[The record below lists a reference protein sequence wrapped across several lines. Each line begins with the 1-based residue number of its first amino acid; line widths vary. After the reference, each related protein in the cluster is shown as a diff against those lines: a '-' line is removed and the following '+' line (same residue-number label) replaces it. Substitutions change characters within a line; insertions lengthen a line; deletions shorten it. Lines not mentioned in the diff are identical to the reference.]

1 MNQRQMSCSIAVE
14 GAVKGCPARLA
25 VWYDKNEMSFYG
37 ELQMDQRGPA
47 GLLEAV
53 NSEMASKFKAY
64 ASGLVHASSQ
74 RATLSC
80 IHGITALGYGEPGL
94 YFKAAAGRGS
104 AAILFSFSA
113 DSNGGNAQVSSLM
126 DAVKKAADF
135 FGMEEFYFFGR
146 VGKGLSPRDL
156 MAEAPGAEAFPAQ
169 IDRCS
174 LLTYSHL
181 KLNGDSV
188 FEKALRELFGLKEAQ
203 LFLGAGEDGFL
214 CMAAIPASKNSFME
228 SRNMCLAVE
237 LRSRALSLALQGSFR
252 FAFVPDMEFHVNCG
266 ISRTR
271 FMVEA
276 FGEVREPI
284 PLAGPFSIGDTCLA
298 VGFDRG
304 PSFAMFANLY
314 IREIHLFGA
323 VMLTV
328 AGSVPKLDLLSAAV
342 SDLSIPILV
351 RNLLGCSFDGLDS
364 IDFIRI
370 LGLPFQDMQAFDR
383 EMVKRADG
391 ARLAEAFNQR
401 IHDNSLVLERDQVKA
416 SPFGDGVDLV
426 DQRRMRHYYIDGSGG
441 IKLTAQFYYADVNT
455 RLGSYTVERG
465 IFVCGVIEIF
475 KVRFEVLFSFR
486 EGDGV
491 LAYGRI
497 PEVNLGFLKLG
508 PSQAG
513 QESGEALPVPA
524 DSVLRQFMG
533 KEQRGIV
540 FFLSAGKKDVT
551 FYLDGRIELL
561 SILYFETRII
571 FCKGLISI
579 DVRFNW
585 LAIFDVSIH
594 LKVNYQDFNRGG
606 FEFRLVIDTSKLAE
620 KLKAVQESINR
631 AIDRLRDKI
640 KNATREIDRA
650 QAHVNELYGQI
661 DSLNRKIE
669 DCKRSIRNAKW
680 WKKAFVAIAKGIEI
694 GAYEVAKAGI
704 YVAIG
709 VATAALQV
717 AKAAV
722 QLAGK
727 VGEGVMKAVNAVI
740 QGALSFFY
748 INRLELYGK
757 ANMSEQ
763 EFRAS
768 IEFVALGKT
777 YRYETKMGHSALKSD
792 AAGAVSGNMNGQM
805 KNYLDH
811 IEDGAFRSNFRRYS
825 HETYTIEE
833 QCRRLAGAREQMKSS
848 TRLMRSMQ
856 EAYIREFSE
865 PMSDFDQMNQEYMNA
880 LDCVGGILSTGEQAG
895 DVKALSGSMGGLK
908 RKITLKEK
916 EGVFRDEELSELKD
930 VIRNYDQAK
939 LLYDEVKKSMSAV
952 ESQRKQM
959 LVYAELQKQKTGEQ
973 KQKKALSAAEGSM
986 ERVLNKTEEA
996 MYRSFPVD
1004 RSGKNYINLSRE
1016 GLIHQYMDEARQEFG
1031 ARTSENVRVM
1041 RNRSR
1046 KGRYD
1051 SRL

>member
-14 GAVKGCPARLA
+14 GAVKGCPAKLA

-53 NSEMASKFKAY
+53 NSEMASKFEAY

-156 MAEAPGAEAFPAQ
+156 MAEAPGAEAFPAR

-237 LRSRALSLALQGSFR
+237 LRSRALSLALQGFFR

-441 IKLTAQFYYADVNT
+441 IKLTAQFY
-455 RLGSYTVERG
+455 
-465 IFVCGVIEIF
+465 
-475 KVRFEVLFSFR
+475 
-486 EGDGV
+486 
-491 LAYGRI
+491 
-497 PEVNLGFLKLG
+497 
-508 PSQAG
+508 
-513 QESGEALPVPA
+513 
-524 DSVLRQFMG
+524 
-533 KEQRGIV
+533 
-540 FFLSAGKKDVT
+540 
-551 FYLDGRIELL
+551 
-561 SILYFETRII
+561 
-571 FCKGLISI
+571 
-579 DVRFNW
+579 
-585 LAIFDVSIH
+585 
-594 LKVNYQDFNRGG
+594 
-606 FEFRLVIDTSKLAE
+606 
-620 KLKAVQESINR
+620 
-631 AIDRLRDKI
+631 
-640 KNATREIDRA
+640 
-650 QAHVNELYGQI
+650 
-661 DSLNRKIE
+661 
-669 DCKRSIRNAKW
+669 
-680 WKKAFVAIAKGIEI
+680 
-694 GAYEVAKAGI
+694 
-704 YVAIG
+704 
-709 VATAALQV
+709 
-717 AKAAV
+717 
-722 QLAGK
+722 
-727 VGEGVMKAVNAVI
+727 
-740 QGALSFFY
+740 
-748 INRLELYGK
+748 
-757 ANMSEQ
+757 
-763 EFRAS
+763 
-768 IEFVALGKT
+768 
-777 YRYETKMGHSALKSD
+777 
-792 AAGAVSGNMNGQM
+792 
-805 KNYLDH
+805 
-811 IEDGAFRSNFRRYS
+811 
-825 HETYTIEE
+825 
-833 QCRRLAGAREQMKSS
+833 
-848 TRLMRSMQ
+848 
-856 EAYIREFSE
+856 
-865 PMSDFDQMNQEYMNA
+865 
-880 LDCVGGILSTGEQAG
+880 
-895 DVKALSGSMGGLK
+895 
-908 RKITLKEK
+908 
-916 EGVFRDEELSELKD
+916 
-930 VIRNYDQAK
+930 
-939 LLYDEVKKSMSAV
+939 
-952 ESQRKQM
+952 
-959 LVYAELQKQKTGEQ
+959 
-973 KQKKALSAAEGSM
+973 
-986 ERVLNKTEEA
+986 
-996 MYRSFPVD
+996 
-1004 RSGKNYINLSRE
+1004 
-1016 GLIHQYMDEARQEFG
+1016 
-1031 ARTSENVRVM
+1031 
-1041 RNRSR
+1041 
-1046 KGRYD
+1046 
-1051 SRL
+1051 